1 MSAPGAAPL
10 DGPGQWQHLHPLSP
24 LLRGGVAFVAVVGYV
39 LSQQVERLFRAQGP
53 DAGSQDPTQ
62 GHRLLALA
70 VAGVVLLAIVGG
82 AWVSW
87 RVSRFRI
94 GSAFVELRRGLLFRE
109 HRQVPFD
116 RIQAVDIS
124 RPVLARL
131 TGLSEVVVRSA
142 GGRGS
147 HITLAFLT
155 DARAQEV
162 RERLME
168 LAGRADE
175 VTSGVAGPAT
185 GSAAGAAAGAA
196 ADGPVTA
203 AAEGATSLAA
213 ARATSTMVLRVPNVR
228 LVQAA
233 VFSSGVAFLVAAVPT
248 LLVGFALG
256 LPQLVGWLGPMV
268 LGVAGRHVRSLVREA
283 NFTLDHRGDRL
294 VVHRG
299 LTELRSTTVPLHR
312 IQAAGL
318 VQPLFWR
325 WPGWWRLRVNVA
337 GVHEHAEQDT
347 ETLLLPVGT
356 LPEALAVLALVR
368 PELPAEVAVV
378 AGTRSGAGH
387 GFTTA
392 PSRAWVLDPVGWRRR
407 GYAVTP
413 DSLVL
418 RSGVLRREAQVVP
431 HARIQGVAV
440 RQGLVQR
447 WRGVATVRLGS
458 TPGPVRTEVA
468 HLALGDAE
476 RLLDEQR
483 VRSSRA
489 RRPLA

>member
-1 MSAPGAAPL
+1 MSDPGPASPG
-10 DGPGQWQHLHPLSP
+10 GPAQPGEWQHLHPLSP

-39 LSQQVERLFRAQGP
+39 LSQQVQRVFDAQGP
-53 DAGSQDPTQ
+53 DAGRQDPTQ

-175 VTSGVAGPAT
+175 V
-185 GSAAGAAAGAA
+185 AAE
-196 ADGPVTA
+196 PA
-203 AAEGATSLAA
+203 AAEATAEA
-213 ARATSTMVLRVPNVR
+213 PQTGSTVVRVPNVR

-233 VFSSGVAFLVAAVPT
+233 AFSGGTAFLLVAVPT

-325 WPGWWRLRVNVA
+325 WTGWWRLRVNVA
-337 GVHEHAEQDT
+337 GVHEQGEQDT
-347 ETLLLPVGT
+347 ETMLLPVGT

-368 PELPAEVAVV
+368 PELPAELAVV
-378 AGTRSGAGH
+378 AGTRSGAGY

-392 PSRAWVLDPVGWRRR
+392 PRRAWVLDPVGWRRR

-431 HARIQGVAV
+431 HARIQGVAL

-458 TPGPVRTEVA
+458 TPGPVNTEVA
-468 HLALGDAE
+468 HLGLADAE
-476 RLLDEQR
+476 RLLGEQR

-489 RRPLA
+489 RRRLA

>member
-1 MSAPGAAPL
+1 
-10 DGPGQWQHLHPLSP
+10 
-24 LLRGGVAFVAVVGYV
+24 
-39 LSQQVERLFRAQGP
+39 
-53 DAGSQDPTQ
+53 
-62 GHRLLALA
+62 
-70 VAGVVLLAIVGG
+70 
-82 AWVSW
+82 
-87 RVSRFRI
+87 
-94 GSAFVELRRGLLFRE
+94 
-109 HRQVPFD
+109 
-116 RIQAVDIS
+116 
-124 RPVLARL
+124 
-131 TGLSEVVVRSA
+131 
-142 GGRGS
+142 
-147 HITLAFLT
+147 
-155 DARAQEV
+155 
-162 RERLME
+162 ME

-175 VTSGVAGPAT
+175 VAAEP
-185 GSAAGAAAGAA
+185 AGAE
-196 ADGPVTA
+196 P
-203 AAEGATSLAA
+203 AAEAPQAG
-213 ARATSTMVLRVPNVR
+213 STVVRVPNVR

-233 VFSSGVAFLVAAVPT
+233 VFSSGTGFLLVAVPT

-325 WPGWWRLRVNVA
+325 WTGWWRLRVNVA
-337 GVHEHAEQDT
+337 GVHEHGEQDT
-347 ETLLLPVGT
+347 ETMLLPVGT

-368 PELPAEVAVV
+368 PELPAELAVV
-378 AGTRSGAGH
+378 AGTRSGAGY

-392 PSRAWVLDPVGWRRR
+392 PRRAWLLDPVGWRRR

-431 HARIQGVAV
+431 HARIQGVAL

-468 HLALGDAE
+468 HLGLADAE
-476 RLLDEQR
+476 RLLGEQR

-489 RRPLA
+489 RRRLV